1 MATIKGE
8 NLRILVGDDVES
20 LACIA
25 ASTACTLHAALQVE
39 EDTTKDTEDGW
50 IIQKP
55 VGLAWDVQVEVL
67 IIDDSDT
74 DYRTGAKNIDQLQ
87 TGRVYTLRFAQT
99 AGAAGQKNRD
109 AVENEMQLTGQA
121 ILSDLNIT
129 SQNEEVATATCQFT
143 GHGSL
148 TPYTPT

>member
-8 NLRILVGDDVES
+8 NLRVMLGDNAES

-25 ASTACTLHAALQVE
+25 ASTACTVHASLQVE
-39 EDTTKDTEDGW
+39 EDTTKDTQDAW
-50 IIQKP
+50 ITQTP
-55 VGLAWDVQVEVL
+55 VGLAWDVQVEAL

-74 DYRTGAKNIDQLQ
+74 DYRTGAKNIDQLHV
-87 TGRVYTLRFAQT
+87 GRTYTLRFAQT

-109 AVENEMQLTGQA
+109 AIQNALQLTGKA

-129 SQNEEVATATCQFT
+129 SQNDETATATCQFT
-143 GHGSL
+143 GYGQL
-148 TPYTPT
+148 TPYTPS